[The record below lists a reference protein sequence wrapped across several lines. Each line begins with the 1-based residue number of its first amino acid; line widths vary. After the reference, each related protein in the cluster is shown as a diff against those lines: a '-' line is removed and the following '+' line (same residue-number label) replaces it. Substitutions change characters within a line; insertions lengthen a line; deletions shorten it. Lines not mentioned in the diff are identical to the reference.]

1 MARVDGPRVMIARH
15 TADAT
20 SRFGRKSL
28 ARFASM
34 SLRGGGRLYL
44 DVWTGPGKTPDRLR
58 AVPLDQ
64 VARDADRPGCQNRAD
79 QGATCPRGYPALEP
93 WTIGGPMGLRDI
105 AVRLRRPEGDLASRV
120 EALEADV
127 LELRRHNVR
136 LAEIADVVQELLV
149 PLASRDQARIDE
161 AIEKFSKSL

>member
-1 MARVDGPRVMIARH
+1 MGLK
-15 TADAT
+15 DAV
-20 SRFGRKSL
+20 GRLKPKLGLGDDAL
-28 ARFASM
+28 AR
-34 SLRGGGRLYL
+34 
-44 DVWTGPGKTPDRLR
+44 
-58 AVPLDQ
+58 
-64 VARDADRPGCQNRAD
+64 
-79 QGATCPRGYPALEP
+79 
-93 WTIGGPMGLRDI
+93 
-105 AVRLRRPEGDLASRV
+105 RV

>member
-1 MARVDGPRVMIARH
+1 
-15 TADAT
+15 
-20 SRFGRKSL
+20 
-28 ARFASM
+28 
-34 SLRGGGRLYL
+34 
-44 DVWTGPGKTPDRLR
+44 
-58 AVPLDQ
+58 
-64 VARDADRPGCQNRAD
+64 
-79 QGATCPRGYPALEP
+79 
-93 WTIGGPMGLRDI
+93 MGLKEI
-105 AVRLRRPEGDLASRV
+105 AGRFRPNIRLGDDDLASRV

>member
-1 MARVDGPRVMIARH
+1 MGLKDAAGRLKPKLGLGMGRGD
-15 TADAT
+15 AD
-20 SRFGRKSL
+20 L
-28 ARFASM
+28 AR
-34 SLRGGGRLYL
+34 
-44 DVWTGPGKTPDRLR
+44 
-58 AVPLDQ
+58 
-64 VARDADRPGCQNRAD
+64 
-79 QGATCPRGYPALEP
+79 
-93 WTIGGPMGLRDI
+93 
-105 AVRLRRPEGDLASRV
+105 RV

>member
-1 MARVDGPRVMIARH
+1 MGLKDVA
-15 TADAT
+15 
-20 SRFGRKSL
+20 
-28 ARFASM
+28 
-34 SLRGGGRLYL
+34 GRLR
-44 DVWTGPGKTPDRLR
+44 PRLGQSDD
-58 AVPLDQ
+58 L
-64 VARDADRPGCQNRAD
+64 
-79 QGATCPRGYPALEP
+79 
-93 WTIGGPMGLRDI
+93 
-105 AVRLRRPEGDLASRV
+105 VRRV

>member
-1 MARVDGPRVMIARH
+1 MGLKDVAGRLRPRLGQS
-15 TADAT
+15 DD
-20 SRFGRKSL
+20 L
-28 ARFASM
+28 AR
-34 SLRGGGRLYL
+34 
-44 DVWTGPGKTPDRLR
+44 
-58 AVPLDQ
+58 
-64 VARDADRPGCQNRAD
+64 
-79 QGATCPRGYPALEP
+79 
-93 WTIGGPMGLRDI
+93 
-105 AVRLRRPEGDLASRV
+105 RV